1 MIIDKD
7 FDGVFRFTNWT
18 EEDFKHLWNNIE
30 YTFKAGT
37 TSPMIIA
44 NETLENIQE
53 IRKRFA
59 YDLAVR
65 EFYKGKEYK
74 RLNAMGRGLPPTF
87 DDKLLEPMIQRC
99 LEPLPIV
106 KAEVKKLEKSAV
118 KAKVSKA
125 VGEKDNLNYEFK
137 DDEIRTIGKMP
148 DAQI

>member
-65 EFYKGKEYK
+65 EFYK
-74 RLNAMGRGLPPTF
+74 
-87 DDKLLEPMIQRC
+87 
-99 LEPLPIV
+99 
-106 KAEVKKLEKSAV
+106 
-118 KAKVSKA
+118 
-125 VGEKDNLNYEFK
+125 
-137 DDEIRTIGKMP
+137 
-148 DAQI
+148 